1 MMDQLL
7 EESMLAAEKAFQDKD
22 FYFSYSSLNKL
33 LWSPAA
39 FYQIYVMGIREEK
52 TSSFLV
58 NGKIIHA
65 LLLDPES
72 VKKNYIFSPTSLPGE
87 NTKYVVDRVFSHH
100 TELVKHGDTRTKLEE
115 YTDAIID
122 VLKDMNLHQSLKTD
136 DQRVAKIISTEALS
150 YWNFLMQKEGKEI
163 IDVATLDYCVEA
175 ANIIKNDEEMCKLMG
190 INPTEFDNIEVYNE
204 QEFSYDLEGRSFKGI
219 KGIIDNLVIDHD
231 KKVIFINDLK
241 TTSKELKDFR
251 ESIDYYSYWMQSAM
265 YSAIV
270 YGNFIKDKYPDYNMQ
285 FHFIVIDKNLQ
296 AYAFPVSQYT
306 SNAWLMKLDDSFKI
320 ADYHMSNN
328 KFHLPYD
335 FCTKKVVL

>member
-7 EESMLAAEKAFQDKD
+7 EESMLAAEQAFKEKD
-22 FYFSYSSLNKL
+22 FYLSYSSLNKL

-87 NTKYVVDRVFSHH
+87 NTKHVVDRVFSHH
-100 TELVKHGDTRTKLEE
+100 KELFKHGDTRTKLEE
-115 YTDAIID
+115 YSDAIVD

-163 IDVATLDYCVEA
+163 IEVATLDYCIEA
-175 ANIIKNDEEMCKLMG
+175 ANIIKNDEDMCKLMG